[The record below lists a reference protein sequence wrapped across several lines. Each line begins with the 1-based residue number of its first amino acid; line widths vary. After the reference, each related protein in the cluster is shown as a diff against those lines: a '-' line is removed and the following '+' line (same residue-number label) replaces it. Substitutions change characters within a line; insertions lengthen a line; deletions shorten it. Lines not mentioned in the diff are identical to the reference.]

1 MLFVL
6 SEDSVSICTER
17 KVEKRTNCDMSE
29 ETVKRDLYMLKK
41 IFINRFFTFFK

>member
-17 KVEKRTNCDMSE
+17 KVEKRMNCDMSE
-29 ETVKRDLYMLKK
+29 ETVKKGLIYAQENFYKP
-41 IFINRFFTFFK
+41 IFTFFK